1 MFIEEKQKK
10 SYIIFNTL
18 LILIKMSNQ
27 NFAQGGLWNT
37 TRAPISSE
45 TQNLMKVMMQE
56 AKLTSFQRRTLNNT
70 MQSNFL

>member
-1 MFIEEKQKK
+1 
-10 SYIIFNTL
+10 
-18 LILIKMSNQ
+18 MSNQ